1 MSLPATPPAVMAA
14 ITARIA
20 RLARFWAAASVG
32 PRPCVVK
39 EITARSGLRLTV
51 AAPVT
56 CSTSPDGA
64 DAARAE
70 AVSDPSLIVVYAAI
84 ASTHTAAVSVACRRC
99 SRMAVSSARELV
111 ADSTGRGRRRLPSPE
126 QTVTGDY
133 PPDLGNG

>member
-1 MSLPATPPAVMAA
+1 VN
-14 ITARIA
+14 
-20 RLARFWAAASVG
+20 
-32 PRPCVVK
+32 

-64 DAARAE
+64 DAARAD

-99 SRMAVSSARELV
+99 SRMAVSSAGELV
-111 ADSTGRGRRRLPSPE
+111 GGSTGRGLCRFR
-126 QTVTGDY
+126 
-133 PPDLGNG
+133 PP